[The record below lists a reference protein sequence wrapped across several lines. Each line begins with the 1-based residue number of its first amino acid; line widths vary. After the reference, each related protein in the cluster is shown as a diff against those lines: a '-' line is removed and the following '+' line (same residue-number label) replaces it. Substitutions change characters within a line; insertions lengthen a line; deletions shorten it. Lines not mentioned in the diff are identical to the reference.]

1 MIIHKYP
8 LQWEESQTI
17 RVPAGIEPLALQPQN
32 GVPTLWAKADEDAI
46 LEPRMVRIFGT
57 GAPMSAD
64 PGRYLG
70 TIQAGSFVFH
80 FFMEVSL

>member
-1 MIIHKYP
+1 MTIHKYP
-8 LQWEESQTI
+8 LKWEETQIIHIPSG
-17 RVPAGIEPLALQPQN
+17 AEPLALQPQN
-32 GVPTLWAKADEDAI
+32 GVPTLWAKVDEDAI

-57 GAPMSAD
+57 GALMSAD
-64 PGRYLG
+64 PYRYLG